1 MTILKEL
8 HAQGHTIILVTHDM
22 AVASHADRII
32 TLRDGRVVE
41 DSSHRATDDNAASPS
56 GTPAHPL
63 PGDGSQLAALCRARC
78 TGHRRR
84 RPHRKPGLGSLPGG
98 GRMALHAMLAHRMRT
113 FLTMLG
119 IIIGIAAVVS
129 VVALG
134 QGRAPR

>member
-1 MTILKEL
+1 
-8 HAQGHTIILVTHDM
+8 M

-41 DSSHRATDDNAASPS
+41 DSGHPGRPMTTPHPPHPGRRPTRCQVMAASWPS
-56 GTPAHPL
+56 PVGQDAQGT
-63 PGDGSQLAALCRARC
+63 GAAVRTASR
-78 TGHRRR
+78 GWDRYREA
-84 RPHRKPGLGSLPGG
+84 